1 MNATIYATIHC
12 RYFIR
17 CGRPVPA
24 IAEGGLLGKTGRSQ
38 GEQKK
43 PFVLS
48 KQTKACGQM
57 MIGTVRADR
66 YRFVASTLLVSTAY
80 WPFGTT
86 QINTQRWKE
95 EMLSTTTTS
104 AVVNPGRCSHKNCGI

>member
-1 MNATIYATIHC
+1 MNATICATIPC

-24 IAEGGLLGKTGRSQ
+24 IAEGVLDKTGRSK

-86 QINTQRWKE
+86 QINTRRKE